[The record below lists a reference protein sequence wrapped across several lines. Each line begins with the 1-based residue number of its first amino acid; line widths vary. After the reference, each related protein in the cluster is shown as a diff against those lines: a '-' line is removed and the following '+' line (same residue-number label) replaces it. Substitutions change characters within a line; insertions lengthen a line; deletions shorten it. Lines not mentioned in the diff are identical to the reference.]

1 MRPAYRLDKPGKP
14 ICEEQRAME
23 GPDYTS
29 LDPEE
34 RTNKLLALF
43 SIGIGILS
51 LCGALIPICGG
62 IGGIAGIVFGYFG
75 LKSESRLTARIG
87 MAVSAL
93 ALLLAMVYGFL
104 VMLQNP

>member
-1 MRPAYRLDKPGKP
+1 
-14 ICEEQRAME
+14 ME

-43 SIGIGILS
+43 SIAIGLLS
-51 LCGALIPICGG
+51 LCGAIIPICGG
-62 IGGIAGIVFGYFG
+62 MGGLAGIAFGYFG
-75 LKSESRLTARIG
+75 LKSESRTTAKVG

-93 ALLLAMVYGFL
+93 ALLIAIVYAVLIMF
-104 VMLQNP
+104 QQP

>member
-1 MRPAYRLDKPGKP
+1 
-14 ICEEQRAME
+14 ME

-51 LCGALIPICGG
+51 LCGAIIPICGG
-62 IGGIAGIVFGYFG
+62 MGGIAGIVFGYFG
-75 LKSESRLTARIG
+75 LKSESRTTAKVG

-93 ALLLAMVYGFL
+93 AVLIAIVYAVL
-104 VMLQNP
+104 VMFQQP